1 MKIIFLDLDGV
12 LNNWYHPDLIAPE
25 NLNILKEIL
34 ILSKAKTVLTSANK
48 YQFQRQGIKTLKGS
62 YLEKYI
68 KILESNNISIYDLTP
83 YVEENRSIEI
93 KKYLK
98 SNPDITDFVIIDDDL
113 VDDCLL
119 KYQVFL
125 DWDRGLQKMHIKPV
139 LSILNGNL
147 GFYPKNYNIKETP
160 EQKLIRI
167 NRHYNQNNH

>member
-1 MKIIFLDLDGV
+1 M
-12 LNNWYHPDLIAPE
+12 
-25 NLNILKEIL
+25 
-34 ILSKAKTVLTSANK
+34 
-48 YQFQRQGIKTLKGS
+48 
-62 YLEKYI
+62 
-68 KILESNNISIYDLTP
+68 
-83 YVEENRSIEI
+83 EI

-98 SNPDITDFVIIDDDL
+98 SNPNITDFVIIDDDL

-125 DWDRGLQKMHIKPV
+125 DWDRGLQEEHIKPV
-139 LSILNGNL
+139 LAILNGNL

>member
-25 NLNILKEIL
+25 NLDVLKQIIEF
-34 ILSKAKTVLTSANK
+34 SKAKIVLTSANK
-48 YQFQRQGIKTLKGS
+48 YPLQRQNVTTLKGS

-68 KILESNNISIYDLTP
+68 EILKNNGINIYDLTP
-83 YVEENRSIEI
+83 YVAENRSLEI
-93 KKYLK
+93 KEYLK
-98 SNPDITDFVIIDDDL
+98 SNPDVTDFVIIDDDL

-139 LSILNGNL
+139 LAILNGNL